1 MVMDEADGR
10 TLSQNE
16 IDAML
21 NASKPKSDP
30 PPHAQAAPQAAPP
43 PPAPEPQAAAPA
55 PAPVAVPEA
64 AAPAPV
70 PAAVPQ
76 AAAPPAVAAAPGLD
90 PAVAADLAQRLATVE
105 AAMGRIDQL
114 EASLAAVQATGG
126 PKAQEFQAVVNQLK
140 KVSGQAE
147 SMMQGLQNTPG
158 YGTRKNFQ
166 CKSCGTQG
174 MIVSLV
180 RCSKCGTEKWLGWW
194 PQR

>member
-30 PPHAQAAPQAAPP
+30 PPHAQAAAPPPPAPQAAPP
-43 PPAPEPQAAAPA
+43 PPAPEPQ
-55 PAPVAVPEA
+55 A